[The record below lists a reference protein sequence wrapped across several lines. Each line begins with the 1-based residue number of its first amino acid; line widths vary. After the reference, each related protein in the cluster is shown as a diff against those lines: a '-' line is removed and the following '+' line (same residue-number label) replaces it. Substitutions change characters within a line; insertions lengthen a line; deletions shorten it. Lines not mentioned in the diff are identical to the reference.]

1 MSEGPGAGVIAE
13 DGRGSGVASGLLI
26 APPVAASI
34 RVAPLEFDQH
44 YREKYR
50 HFIRKTLY
58 FIRSEGLRATLR
70 KIRSKRLERAL
81 EGEIGIVVAALELG
95 GERFV
100 GLTRVLGGRLVF
112 DTRLVFRVEGG
123 APRLLEGVVFPEAAR
138 IALESYL
145 PIASCPFPEWLPGVL
160 LEANPVLRAA
170 GAGVAWGEHAVA
182 GAPTPTPV
190 ALAPSS
196 PPVRAASS
204 SGVYLLGFGG
214 YVREQ
219 VLRHFRET
227 TVLALDY
234 RAELIRGLDRV
245 PFEVTSSFERVL
257 ERVAGERSP
266 LVVISTYHADHAP
279 MALGV
284 LEANP
289 GARIFIEKPPVVR
302 ESELEAL
309 LERRRAGAWLDVGFN
324 RRYAPLLERARR
336 EVAALPRP
344 LVLSA
349 QVKELKLPPTHW
361 YFWEN
366 QGTRITGNV
375 CHWLDLAYHLVGVAP
390 TELTLAN
397 ADDTV
402 SITIVFADGSLA
414 TIVATDRG
422 DDLPGVT
429 ERIEVRG
436 GGTTL
441 VLDDFQRLEIMGG
454 GSRRVLGGRRRDKG
468 HGAMYADLER
478 RWRTGGPPRYGE
490 DDLYWVSR
498 LTLTAT
504 EMFRSGVRHERL
516 EAPAVWAGA
525 GGG

>member
-1 MSEGPGAGVIAE
+1 
-13 DGRGSGVASGLLI
+13 
-26 APPVAASI
+26 
-34 RVAPLEFDQH
+34 
-44 YREKYR
+44 
-50 HFIRKTLY
+50 
-58 FIRSEGLRATLR
+58 
-70 KIRSKRLERAL
+70 
-81 EGEIGIVVAALELG
+81 
-95 GERFV
+95 V
-100 GLTRVLGGRLVF
+100 GLTRVRGGRLVF
-112 DTRLVFRVEGG
+112 DTRRVSRLAGG
-123 APRLLEGVVFPEAAR
+123 AAGAEGPETLKLLEGVVFPEAAR

-170 GAGVAWGEHAVA
+170 GAGVAWGEYTVA
-182 GAPTPTPV
+182 GAVGAAAGAPRATGEGAMDVSAPGAPTRTPV
-190 ALAPSS
+190 RAPSS
-196 PPVRAASS
+196 P
-204 SGVYLLGFGG
+204 GVYLLGFGG

-234 RAELIRGLDRV
+234 RAELIRELDRV

-309 LERRRAGAWLDVGFN
+309 LERRRTGAWLDVGFN

-402 SITIVFADGSLA
+402 SISIVFADGSLA

-441 VLDDFQRLEIMGG
+441 VLDDFQRLEITGG